1 MSIEEIK
8 NTVIKE
14 RRSIDLQNPVN
25 GLLSTVVFDKKKS
38 KSKEIYHR
46 IKILRVNLS
55 NNNEI
60 LYMIESEDGK
70 RKYVFEKEIKII

>member
-1 MSIEEIK
+1 MIEEVK

-14 RRSIDLQNPVN
+14 KRAIDLQNPVS
-25 GLLSTVVFDKKKS
+25 GLLSIVVFDKKKL
-38 KSKEIYHR
+38 KSKEIYHK

-60 LYMIESEDGK
+60 LYMIEMEDGK

>member
-1 MSIEEIK
+1 MSIEEVK

-14 RRSIDLQNPVN
+14 RIAIDLQNPVS

-38 KSKEIYHR
+38 KSKEIYHK

-55 NNNEI
+55 NNNDI